1 MKAPVYTL
9 MGKITDPKVALDH
22 LLSSYFKTLKSS
34 SNIIPTEVK
43 SLTHDISSSK
53 SANDIKTKITRSLGY
68 ILDAYFDSF
77 ETNVI
82 VTEQEGYYEIE
93 LGLSIKDN
101 GYTID
106 VGKALQASSS
116 KILIVKELIDKGV
129 R

>member
-1 MKAPVYTL
+1 MKAPVITL
-9 MGKITDPKVALDH
+9 MGKITDPKVALDL
-22 LLSSYFKTLKSS
+22 LLSSYFKTLNSS

-43 SLTHDISSSK
+43 SLTYDISSSK
-53 SANDIKTKITRSLGY
+53 STNDLKTAITRSLGY

-77 ETNVI
+77 ETNI
-82 VTEQEGYYEIE
+82 VVTKEDGYYSIS
-93 LGLSIKDN
+93 LGISVKDN

-106 VGKALQASSS
+106 VSKALQASSS